1 MKFYALLL
9 AGASLLLPVG
19 AQAQET
25 APDVLV
31 KNVTTEVLDIIRKDK
46 DIQSGNT
53 KRAIELVEQKVLPH
67 FNFTHM
73 TQMAMGKDW
82 RQASPAQQ
90 KVLTEEFRKL
100 LVNTYSNALTAYK
113 DQTVEYKPFRMQP
126 GDTDVTVRTE
136 VHQAGGKPLTL
147 DYSLE
152 KLAQGW
158 KVYDMVVAGASLVT
172 TYRSQFNNE
181 VRNNGI
187 EGLIKW
193 IQAKN
198 LSVGSPARK

>member
-1 MKFYALLL
+1 MKFFALLL

-25 APDVLV
+25 PPDVLV

-46 DIQSGNT
+46 EIQSGNT

-73 TQMAMGKDW
+73 TQMALGKDW

-100 LVNTYSNALTAYK
+100 MVNTYSNALTAYK

-126 GDTDVTVRTE
+126 GDTDVIVRTE

-152 KLAQGW
+152 KMPQGW
-158 KVYDMVVAGASLVT
+158 KVYDLVAAGASLVAN
-172 TYRSQFNNE
+172 YRTQFNNE

-187 EGLIKW
+187 EGLIKS

-198 LSVGSPARK
+198 LSVGSTARK

>member
-1 MKFYALLL
+1 MKFFALLL
-9 AGASLLLPVG
+9 AGASLLLPIG

-25 APDVLV
+25 APDALV
-31 KNVTTEVLDIIRKDK
+31 KNVTNEVLDIIRKDK

-198 LSVGSPARK
+198 LSVGSTARK

>member
-1 MKFYALLL
+1 MKFFALLL

-25 APDVLV
+25 PPDVLV

-46 DIQSGNT
+46 EIQSGNT

-100 LVNTYSNALTAYK
+100 MVNTYSNALTAYK

-126 GDTDVTVRTE
+126 GETDVIVRTE

-152 KLAQGW
+152 KMPQGW
-158 KVYDMVVAGASLVT
+158 KVYDLVAAGASLVAN
-172 TYRSQFNNE
+172 YRTQFNNE

-187 EGLIKW
+187 EGLIKS

-198 LSVGSPARK
+198 LSVGSTARK